1 LRQSLLNGIEIRC
14 DRNGLLLGL
23 WRARRAMAAGLRAL
37 TYPRREPPPGA
48 TRPRDGHDWDL
59 DVDLGNWAASGDFLL
74 VRVGARGKLVEL
86 TNADLVLW
94 EILLGLDYLL
104 HR

>member
-23 WRARRAMAAGLRAL
+23 GLVRQSMAAGLCAL
-37 TYPRREPPPGA
+37 TSPRREPPPSA

-59 DVDLGNWAASGDFLL
+59 DVDLGNWVASGDFLL
-74 VRVGARGKLVEL
+74 VRVDARGELVEL
-86 TNADLVLW
+86 ANADLGLW
-94 EILLGLDYLL
+94 KILLGLDYLL